1 MSDVPQHLVGYL
13 SESCIGKGRPAAMCG
28 TQRGNSYPH
37 SRHKV
42 LSCSRR
48 TKDRLSVR
56 LVPESSR
63 KFGKRLAVNAKIA
76 GCSEGRMR
84 DQNVLGFT
92 TYYTEPMKRS
102 APTLR
107 SILG

>member
-1 MSDVPQHLVGYL
+1 MCHNMLLAISAKTG
-13 SESCIGKGRPAAMCG
+13 IGKSRPVAICG
-28 TQRGNSYPH
+28 TQRGNSYTH

-42 LSCSRR
+42 LLHSHR

-56 LVPESSR
+56 FILGAVASLASGLHWTR
-63 KFGKRLAVNAKIA
+63 KSQGALGV
-76 GCSEGRMR
+76 RMGNK
-84 DQNVLGFT
+84 NVLGFT